1 MARALLLFT
10 SLLLLAG
17 CAHLSDAGIRKNLPG
32 AWHVVQPQL
41 DRAGWKMIYTIAPN
55 GDFTRETLM
64 SHEGVHGVDMTGTW
78 QIQDGY
84 LIETITYMRVRRN
97 AQLPQVLRWKIIH
110 ADDREMVVVPDGMTE
125 KDTFRK
131 DAR

>member
-1 MARALLLFT
+1 MSCPHHSLEPSAIDAGSSAARSMPRSAMAQVLVVRHHMARALLLFT

-64 SHEGVHGVDMTGTW
+64 SHEGVHGF
-78 QIQDGY
+78 
-84 LIETITYMRVRRN
+84 
-97 AQLPQVLRWKIIH
+97 
-110 ADDREMVVVPDGMTE
+110 EMS
-125 KDTFRK
+125 R
-131 DAR
+131 